1 MATTT
6 ETGQRIAGEIERL
19 CRAREITIAQFER
32 DLKLSH
38 GYVRKLKIGQVP
50 SVDRLSKM
58 ADYLGVANEFLLG
71 EVSSLSNEKKGSG
84 VKIPLLGKVAAGLPI
99 EAAENVIGEEEIP
112 ARLAESATYF
122 ALLIKGDSMSPYICN
137 GDKVIVRQQSEVEN
151 GEIAIVL
158 VNGSDAVCK
167 EFKRLENGIM
177 LISKNPNYD
186 PMIFTHDEI
195 DTKPVRVIGRVVE
208 IRREV

>member
-1 MATTT
+1 MNDC
-6 ETGQRIAGEIERL
+6 TGKKIAENVERL
-19 CRAREITIAQFER
+19 CEAKEITIAQLQR
-32 DLKLSH
+32 DLGLSN
-38 GYVRKLKIGQVP
+38 GYIRKLRIGQTP
-50 SVDRLSKM
+50 SVDRLNKI
-58 ADYLGVANEFLLG
+58 ADYLGVTSEFLTG
-71 EVSSLSNEKKGSG
+71 AVSSLKRENASTG

-99 EAAENVIGEEEIP
+99 EAAENIIGEEEIP

-137 GDKVIVRQQSEVEN
+137 GDKVIVRQQEEVEN

-167 EFKRLENGIM
+167 EFRKTSSGVM
-177 LISKNPNYD
+177 LVSKNPNYE

-195 DTKPVRVIGRVVE
+195 DTKPVRIVGRVVE
-208 IRREV
+208 IRREL